1 MIPTVRTALPAD
13 HRALSPAP
21 PRRSRRPALPALA
34 AGAAA
39 LALAAAGCGSSGSP
53 SSSPSSSGSGGSSS
67 SGASSSGGAA
77 AAVAVKSEGTLGKI
91 LVDNQGRTLYLFEKD
106 SGPTSTCY
114 QACAGVW
121 PPFTTS
127 GKPKARAGASA
138 SQLATTQRKD
148 GKTQVVYHGHPLYYY
163 SPDAQ
168 QPGSAKGEGLK
179 QFGAEWYVLS
189 PAGAKVEEK
198 GSGSSGSSSG
208 GGGSS
213 SGGATGGGY

>member
-1 MIPTVRTALPAD
+1 MIPTLRTPRPDVGRHGAQ
-13 HRALSPAP
+13 SPAP
-21 PRRSRRPALPALA
+21 RRRPALPALA

-39 LALAAAGCGSSGSP
+39 LALVAAGCGSSGDG
-53 SSSPSSSGSGGSSS
+53 SSSSSGSGASSSGGSSS
-67 SGASSSGGAA
+67 SGGPAA
-77 AAVAVKSEGTLGKI
+77 TVAVKSEGTLGKI
-91 LVDNQGRTLYLFEKD
+91 LVDSQGRTLYLFEKD

-127 GKPKARAGASA
+127 GKPKAGAGASA

-148 GKTQVVYHGHPLYYY
+148 GKTQAVYHGHPLYYY

-168 QPGSAKGEGLK
+168 QPGSTKGEGLK

-189 PAGAKVEEK
+189 PAGAKVEQK

-208 GGGSS
+208 SGGSS
-213 SGGATGGGY
+213 SGGASGGGY

>member
-1 MIPTVRTALPAD
+1 MIPTLRTPRPDRHGAQ
-13 HRALSPAP
+13 SPAP
-21 PRRSRRPALPALA
+21 PRRPALPALA

-39 LALAAAGCGSSGSP
+39 LALAAAGCGSSGGG
-53 SSSPSSSGSGGSSS
+53 SSSSSSSSGSGGSSA
-67 SGASSSGGAA
+67 SGSSSSGGGAT
-77 AAVAVKSEGTLGKI
+77 VAVKTEGTLGKI

-106 SGPTSTCY
+106 NGPTSTCY

-127 GKPKARAGASA
+127 GKPKAGGGASG

-148 GKTQVVYHGHPLYYY
+148 GKTQAVYHGHPLYYY

-168 QPGSAKGEGLK
+168 QPGSTKGEGLK

-189 PAGAKVEEK
+189 PAGAKVEQK

-213 SGGATGGGY
+213 SGGASGGGY